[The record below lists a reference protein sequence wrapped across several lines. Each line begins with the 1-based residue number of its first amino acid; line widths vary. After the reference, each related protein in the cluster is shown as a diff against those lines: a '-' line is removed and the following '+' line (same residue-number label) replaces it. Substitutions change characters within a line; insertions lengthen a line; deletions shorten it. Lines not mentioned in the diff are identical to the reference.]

1 MFHYIHCVHEK
12 LVGKNSSFGEGK
24 LRSFVLLCV

>member
-1 MFHYIHCVHEK
+1 MFHCVHEK

-24 LRSFVLLCV
+24 LRSFVLSCV